1 LEDEEIHM
9 YYISRKEDGL
19 GPEYRTKRLRD
30 FKAKEGVE
38 YYVRRKKVNPD
49 FCDFVPVYVGKN
61 GKLVKTNMASTG
73 WF

>member
-1 LEDEEIHM
+1 M

-49 FCDFVPVYVGKN
+49 FCDFVPV
-61 GKLVKTNMASTG
+61 
-73 WF
+73 